1 MLRTTLINVA
11 ADSSLLGRF
20 IKRKAFPGVEVNPPS
35 SYKSHQ
41 PRLLG
46 LGEIVELLFATKLVC
61 SFGDIYVWHCAFFSA
76 TWMLSGSCCLSG
88 IKMEGDHASD
98 SRVPS

>member
-1 MLRTTLINVA
+1 M
-11 ADSSLLGRF
+11 
-20 IKRKAFPGVEVNPPS
+20 NPPS

-61 SFGDIYVWHCAFFSA
+61 SFGEVYVRYCAFFSA
-76 TWMLSGSCCLSG
+76 TWMLSGSGCLSG
-88 IKMEGDHASD
+88 IKMKGDQVSC
-98 SRVPS
+98 SCVSS